1 MSIYFSMIWM
11 LKLNNSQKVDIA
23 DHLLEAMEYFSK
35 SGARITERIKIFCN
49 ETDDV
54 KARIIISDV
63 ILERVI
69 ED

>member
-1 MSIYFSMIWM
+1 
-11 LKLNNSQKVDIA
+11 
-23 DHLLEAMEYFSK
+23 MECFSK

-54 KARIIISDV
+54 KARTIISDV

-69 ED
+69 KD